1 MKIFISHTPPPLSHT
16 CSSFPC
22 SSGRL
27 FQKKHDFVKIKLIDS
42 KKIILQVE
50 TEPSPLVGLHPTE
63 CVFFFFKKKKKKKQE
78 KRMEERG
85 GGEF

>member
-1 MKIFISHTPPPLSHT
+1 MVNRYFFIKTKLESPHENFYNPTHT

-63 CVFFFFKKKKKKKQE
+63 CVFFFFFLKKKKTT
-78 KRMEERG
+78 
-85 GGEF
+85 